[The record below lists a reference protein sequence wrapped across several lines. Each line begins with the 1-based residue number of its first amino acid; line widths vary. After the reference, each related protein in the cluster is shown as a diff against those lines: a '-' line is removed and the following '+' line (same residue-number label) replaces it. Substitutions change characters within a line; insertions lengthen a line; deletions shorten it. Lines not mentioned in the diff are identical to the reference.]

1 MLHRFPIALVQVKA
15 SNASKSLLNEI
26 RQIMYSLYQP
36 NKVTKNVYNIMN
48 SVKLWNRMDMVFMN
62 FESSKRSDPHG
73 LLLNLSDKINL

>member
-1 MLHRFPIALVQVKA
+1 MLQRFPIALVQVKA

-48 SVKLWNRMDMVFMN
+48 SVKL
-62 FESSKRSDPHG
+62 
-73 LLLNLSDKINL
+73 